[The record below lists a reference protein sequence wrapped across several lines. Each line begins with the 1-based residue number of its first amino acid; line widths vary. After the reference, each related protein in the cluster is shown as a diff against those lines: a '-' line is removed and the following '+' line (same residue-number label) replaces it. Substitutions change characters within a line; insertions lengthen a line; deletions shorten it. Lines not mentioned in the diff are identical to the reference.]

1 MLGLKVC
8 AITSSSHNRYNTF
21 LKKMYFMC
29 MNALTVCMSVPDTG
43 SPGVTE
49 GYKPPCGHWG
59 SNPGPLEKTLCSN
72 ATLLIADI

>member
-1 MLGLKVC
+1 
-8 AITSSSHNRYNTF
+8 
-21 LKKMYFMC
+21 MYFMC